1 MMAGFNLRR
10 VMGFCA
16 LVLAGLLLSPV
27 ANAGAC
33 DAKKA
38 QSLVGKSYSPR
49 VEEKARELSGA
60 SAVTPLGQGFVGT
73 ADYRTDRVDLW
84 LDRKGN
90 IEAIDCG

>member
-1 MMAGFNLRR
+1 
-10 VMGFCA
+10 MGFGA
-16 LVLAGLLLSPV
+16 LVLAGVLLSPV

-49 VEEKARELSGA
+49 VEEKALKLSGA
-60 SAVTPLGQGFVGT
+60 STATLVGQGFVGT

-90 IEAIDCG
+90 IEAINCG

>member
-1 MMAGFNLRR
+1 MTGFNLRR
-10 VMGFCA
+10 VMGFGA
-16 LVLAGLLLSPV
+16 VALAGLFLSPA

-38 QSLVGKSYSPR
+38 RSLVGRSYSPR
-49 VEEKARELSGA
+49 VEEKAIELSGA
-60 SAVTPLGQGFVGT
+60 SIATLVGQGFAGT
-73 ADYRTDRVDLW
+73 ADYRTDRVELW

>member
-1 MMAGFNLRR
+1 
-10 VMGFCA
+10 MGFGA
-16 LVLAGLLLSPV
+16 LVLAGVLLSPV

-49 VEEKARELSGA
+49 VEEKALKLSGA
-60 SAVTPLGQGFVGT
+60 STATLVGQCFVGT
-73 ADYRTDRVDLW
+73 ADYRTDRIDLW

-90 IEAIDCG
+90 IEAINCG